1 MVSTKNPKVEAY
13 RMAGEL
19 IRVLV
24 IPSSDY
30 LGHPF
35 PQRHNHLFER
45 VHDGRDF
52 EVHVIRFNI
61 FGKPRLNSR
70 CVIHEIPLELKIGKT
85 APYYLANMVSYTSE
99 ILNIVRRE
107 SIDVVFAGNLLP
119 PLTFSL
125 INGLRERRIP
135 VVFDLQDYYPTSATG
150 YIVDVDSIAGSILKG
165 LFEVMTRYLIGKADV
180 VTVPGVALALY
191 ARRVGARSINIVPNG
206 ISELFLVKHDGGRV
220 RRALGYA
227 EDDIVVG
234 YIGSIEFWLDM
245 ESLIKAIAKAR
256 GNGLPVKLLLVGGK
270 LQSGYPRK
278 VKEWLS
284 RYGVEGVTTWL
295 NFIPHDR
302 VPEYIAAMDI
312 ATIPFNVN
320 NPTAY
325 YAAPNKLW
333 ECLSQGVTVAATS
346 IPEVL
351 SYKHLDC
358 LHIVRNTEDYI
369 TIIRRKERCWS
380 SRTQQLLQ
388 SKLWDH
394 SATKLKRILRKLA
407 NPKIN

>member
-1 MVSTKNPKVEAY
+1 MVSTKSTKVEAY
-13 RMAGEL
+13 RMAEEPL
-19 IRVLV
+19 RVLV

-45 VHDGRDF
+45 IHVGREF

-70 CVIHEIPLELKIGKT
+70 CVIHEIPLELRIRKT
-85 APYYLANMVSYTSE
+85 ALYYLANVLSYTSE
-99 ILNIVRRE
+99 ILSIVRRE

-125 INGLRERRIP
+125 INSLRERRIP
-135 VVFDLQDYYPTSATG
+135 VVFDLQDHYPTSATG
-150 YIVDVDSIAGSILKG
+150 YIVDVDSIAGRVFKG

-191 ARRVGARSINIVPNG
+191 ARRVGARGINIVPNG
-206 ISELFLVKHDGGRV
+206 ISEHFLVKHDGSKV
-220 RRALGYA
+220 RRALSYDEG
-227 EDDIVVG
+227 DIVVG

-245 ESLIKAIAKAR
+245 ESLIKAITKAK
-256 GNGLPVKLLLVGGK
+256 GKGLPVKLLIVGGK
-270 LQSGYPRK
+270 LQSGYPRR
-278 VKEWLS
+278 VREWLS

-295 NFIPHDR
+295 NFIPHDQ

-312 ATIPFNVN
+312 ATIPFNVS

-325 YAAPNKLW
+325 YATPNKLW
-333 ECLSQGVTVAATS
+333 EYLSQGVTVAATP
-346 IPEVL
+346 IPEIL

-358 LHIVRNTEDYI
+358 LHIIRNTEDYI
-369 TIIRRKERCWS
+369 TIFRRKERCWS

-388 SKLWDH
+388 SMLWSH
-394 SATKLKRILRKLA
+394 SATMLKRILRKLA
-407 NPKIN
+407 DPKIN